1 MFHVRGKVSGSFAIT
16 HSIDSQQQIQQ
27 SIIPAVTVRRA
38 DVVQLPSSLAAV
50 HRYSPLWLDDTF
62 INCTSQHIIQK
73 LSAGLLSA
81 YLPTTWGDFCSEIFY
96 KPHLLMTIKCV
107 QILVIFLQIT
117 RFTQST
123 ASKSV
128 RDKKWTN
135 CEHYHG
141 IREWHKTTWPLA
153 EVQNISQGSVVT
165 RSRCAGIFNDD
176 LITSWNDG
184 KRIMKTAQHLTS
196 YRQEHLHLFWP
207 RVANGPIT
215 PITAMTLR
223 WKCQRCWCFPNSS
236 SISW

>member
-1 MFHVRGKVSGSFAIT
+1 MFVVKSAEASLSHTASTVNNKYSNQSYLLSLWDERMSYNCQVRWLLYTDIHHSDWTT
-16 HSIDSQQQIQQ
+16 HSSTVHH
-27 SIIPAVTVRRA
+27 SISYRNSRLDFYQPICPQPEGISAARFFTSLISWWRLNVSKY
-38 DVVQLPSSLAAV
+38 SS
-50 HRYSPLWLDDTF
+50 Y
-62 INCTSQHIIQK
+62 
-73 LSAGLLSA
+73 
-81 YLPTTWGDFCSEIFY
+81 FCRSHGSHNRQRLNQWE
-96 KPHLLMTIKCV
+96 T
-107 QILVIFLQIT
+107 
-117 RFTQST
+117 
-123 ASKSV
+123 
-128 RDKKWTN
+128 KKWTN